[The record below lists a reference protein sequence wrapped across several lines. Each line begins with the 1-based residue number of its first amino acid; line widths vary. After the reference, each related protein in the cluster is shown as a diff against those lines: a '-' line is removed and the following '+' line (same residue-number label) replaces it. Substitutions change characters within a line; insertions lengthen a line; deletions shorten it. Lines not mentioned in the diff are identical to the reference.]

1 MFHAPSREIVD
12 DPGSGNADQ
21 DCVSRDTRMRRR
33 AQLPKR
39 LQMERFRNQIFESRA
54 DVCQG

>member
-1 MFHAPSREIVD
+1 VD
-12 DPGSGNADQ
+12 DSGEENADQ
-21 DCVSRDTRMRRR
+21 NSVFRDTRMRRR